1 MNVIGIGAAGCRIAE
16 ALSTYPQYKIFKID
30 VDISGKSCYTVP
42 VLENAEE
49 YDSYSYP
56 KIKTFFKG
64 IKGETLVVVG
74 GAGKIALGCLRIL
87 QHIKKLPISIMYIK
101 PDSTMLSQTQQL
113 QERTVFGVL
122 QEYTRSAVFEK
133 IYLISN
139 PILDQ
144 VVGGAPVIGYYD
156 KLNEALVGTL
166 HMINV
171 FKNTEAA
178 LGKIEKAKETH
189 RIVTFGVFAIEK
201 NTEKLFF
208 PLDKVRDKCY
218 IYSINEEKMKTDTGL
233 LQRIKNQIN
242 TKLDEDLS
250 VGYAL
255 YSNQYEYDVG
265 YVIARTPHVQL

>member
-139 PILDQ
+139 LISNLIPHRM
-144 VVGGAPVIGYYD
+144 VEGESP
-156 KLNEALVGTL
+156 
-166 HMINV
+166 
-171 FKNTEAA
+171 
-178 LGKIEKAKETH
+178 KE
-189 RIVTFGVFAIEK
+189 
-201 NTEKLFF
+201 
-208 PLDKVRDKCY
+208 
-218 IYSINEEKMKTDTGL
+218 
-233 LQRIKNQIN
+233 
-242 TKLDEDLS
+242 
-250 VGYAL
+250 
-255 YSNQYEYDVG
+255 
-265 YVIARTPHVQL
+265 QLTSPDIHQS

>member
-1 MNVIGIGAAGCRIAE
+1 VNVIGIGAAGCRIAE

-189 RIVTFGVFAIEK
+189 RIVTFGVFDIEK